1 MRGSSYLP
9 LPVELRNSMCG
20 IINLKNEDNKC
31 FIWSLVRYVNPQ
43 KNHPERI
50 KQEDYEFIKKL
61 YLSGITFP
69 VTVDQIPK
77 IEKQNNINI
86 NLFGYEN
93 KSVYPIYISKSEHN
107 DHVEMLYTEGQYK
120 GEERQHYS
128 LIKDFN
134 RLMFH
139 FTKHKGKKHFCMHCL
154 QCFYS
159 TES

>member
-9 LPVELRNSMCG
+9 LPEELQHSKHG
-20 IINLKNEDNKC
+20 IINLKNKDDKC
-31 FIWSLVRYVNPQ
+31 FIWNLVRYLNPQ

-50 KQEDYEFIKKL
+50 KQEDYEFITKL
-61 YLSGITFP
+61 DLSGITFP
-69 VTVDQIPK
+69 ATVDQIPK

-86 NLFGYEN
+86 NLFGYEE
-93 KSVYPIYISKSEHN
+93 KKVYPIYISKAENS
-107 DHVEMLYTEGQYK
+107 DHVEKLYTEGQYK